1 MFFLTRKKKIKTNT
15 LTIKLKSARTGK
27 REGSGRKMRR
37 NNERK
42 RAVGRVAEKARSG
55 SPKRQTKYSKP
66 SNLIEEKRDQNRIEN
81 KDIITNVKGVY
92 RL

>member
-1 MFFLTRKKKIKTNT
+1 MFFLIRKKKIKTNT

-27 REGSGRKMRR
+27 REGSGRKMHR
-37 NNERK
+37 NSERK
-42 RAVGRVAEKARSG
+42 RAVGRVAE
-55 SPKRQTKYSKP
+55 KP